1 MAEINERAST
11 SSPPEPSTPAPGP
24 EIKQLAD
31 VMYDRVGA
39 FLQSQIQEV
48 DELLIHSN
56 HYLGSVDEYKLLEDM
71 NRTTAQRYVDMRV
84 VAEKIAEKLSR
95 LTNKLVIPADESLR
109 PYLQQIDEMDE
120 STRKLEEAANVL
132 DQYVTGLGM
141 QHLRNFFLS
150 IYRGFQNMPTA

>member
-39 FLQSQIQEV
+39 FLQSQIQ
-48 DELLIHSN
+48 
-56 HYLGSVDEYKLLEDM
+56 GSIDEYKLLEDM
-71 NRTTAQRYVDMRV
+71 NTVTAQRYVDMRA
-84 VAEKIAEKLSR
+84 VAEKIADKLSR
-95 LTNKLVIPADESLR
+95 LNNKYESLR

-120 STRKLEEAANVL
+120 STRRLEEAANVL
-132 DQYVTGLGM
+132 DQSKTAHNPARRLIHVIILDGFTAC
-141 QHLRNFFLS
+141 FFFVDIMELVV
-150 IYRGFQNMPTA
+150 

>member
-39 FLQSQIQEV
+39 FLQSQIQ
-48 DELLIHSN
+48 
-56 HYLGSVDEYKLLEDM
+56 GSVDEYKLLEDM

-95 LTNKLVIPADESLR
+95 LTNKYESLR

-150 IYRGFQNMPTA
+150 IYRGFQTCLLVDR